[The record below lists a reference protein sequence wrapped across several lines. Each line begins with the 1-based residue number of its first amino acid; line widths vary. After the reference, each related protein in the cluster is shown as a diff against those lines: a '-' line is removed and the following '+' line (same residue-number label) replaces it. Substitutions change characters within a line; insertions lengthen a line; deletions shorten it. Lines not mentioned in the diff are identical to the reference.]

1 MRSCYKFISAL
12 FFLTFLGIGH
22 TAYCA
27 NDSIYEARRQAYIN
41 TALVNPGSDA
51 MPIQAYM
58 GVPIDSATLQ
68 AMLNG
73 VATGQTSDFEY
84 EQLVRILIL
93 APGVYD
99 SLILPYLRPVHYWVN
114 NDDTLD
120 CYWSENHM
128 IQWMSSNWLL
138 HEYYGIPADVNLRAR
153 LVHYLQ
159 MKIQYNYYEFF
170 SSVYNPYCLAGL
182 LNLADFSQDT
192 VIKNLAIQAS
202 QRLMKNFLIL
212 TTDQG
217 VFFPTAGRNY
227 ADKYEAPYGQNH
239 NNVIWL
245 LTGLG
250 QAPGGASHCGGFLS
264 TSTIPVDPVIQTWV
278 PVIDTTYIVGQTL
291 ANAYAQN
298 AFLDSLD
305 RIVFQ
310 WSAGAYF
317 NPEFAEESFVLISD
331 SDMWHNSVFSVFLPL
346 STLPASLV
354 PSLAEQLSVASTS
367 SELYSDTLVVF
378 KHNSISLSSVQNYWP
393 GKWGYQ
399 QYPCVAAVGTA
410 AVYTGSGPVAY
421 DWNNRSATNQNDDL
435 PYVKQVKNVAFIQY
449 RPQYKPPILGPSD
462 STVALHWYIGAYT
475 ETRNDSLW
483 LLSRQDN
490 NYVAVR
496 RPVLAQQDS
505 LWICDK
511 TKPYDG
517 QTWIIIVGDSAMYGS
532 FSNFQAV
539 IDSSHF
545 TEQWHF
551 DTATG
556 QLVYYASI
564 SIDSIN
570 IQNAWSADTSDKL
583 PNSVQNVKP
592 DQQGMNIY
600 PNPANGNV
608 NVVLGSTAVNGTV
621 EVFNMIGQM
630 IYQSPVND
638 SSVNI
643 STSQWGEGLY
653 AVRVTTDSG
662 TISRSFVVSH

>member
-1 MRSCYKFISAL
+1 MRPCYKFLSAL
-12 FFLTFLGIGH
+12 LFLTFLSIGH

-27 NDSIYEARRQAYIN
+27 NDSIYEARRMAYID
-41 TALVNPGSDA
+41 TALLYPGSDA

-114 NDDTLD
+114 NGDTLD

-192 VIKNLAIQAS
+192 VVKNLAVQAS

-217 VFFPTAGRNY
+217 VFYPTAGRNY
-227 ADKYEAPYGQNH
+227 ADKYDAPYGQNH

-278 PVIDTTYIVGQTL
+278 PVLDTTYIVGQTL
-291 ANAYAQN
+291 DSAYAQN
-298 AFLDSLD
+298 DFLDSVD

-331 SDMWHNSVFSVFLPL
+331 STLWHNSVFSVFEPL
-346 STLPASLV
+346 STLPPSLV
-354 PSLAEQLSVASTS
+354 PSIASQLSVASLS
-367 SELYSDTLVVF
+367 SELYSDTLVVY

-410 AVYTGSGPVAY
+410 AVYTGSGQVAY

-435 PYVKQVKNVAFIQY
+435 PYVKQVKNVALLMY
-449 RPQYKPPILGPSD
+449 RPQYKSSLLGPSD
-462 STVALHWYIGAYT
+462 STVALHWYVGDYT
-475 ETRNDSLW
+475 EVRNDSLW
-483 LLSRQDN
+483 LLSRQAN

-496 RPVLAQQDS
+496 RGCLDQLDS

-511 TKPYDG
+511 LNPGG
-517 QTWIIIVGDSAMYGS
+517 QSWVIIVGDSAMYGS
-532 FSNFQAV
+532 FNNFQAV
-539 IDSSHF
+539 VDSSQF
-545 TEQWHF
+545 TEQWYY
-551 DTATG
+551 DTIA
-556 QLVYYASI
+556 QQEVYYASI
-564 SIDSIN
+564 TIDSIN
-570 IQNAWSADTSDKL
+570 IQYAWGVDTSK
-583 PNSVQNVKP
+583 NTGVQTVTP

-608 NVVLGSTAVNGTV
+608 NLALGSNAVNGTV
-621 EVFNMIGQM
+621 EVYNMIGQM
-630 IYQSPVND
+630 VYQTPV
-638 SSVNI
+638 SGTSVNF

-653 AVRVTTDSG
+653 AVRLTTDSG
-662 TISRSFVVSH
+662 TVSKSFVVSH